1 MTLNE
6 LPRAEP
12 PQPWCGTTV
21 KALAVDGFTISETVY
36 IPHGE
41 IPPHA
46 RGWADLCLALEGGYR
61 EEYGRTR
68 VRCEPASLVFHP
80 PYAVYSDR
88 IFAQG
93 SRCLNIQIDPEAFRS
108 LTDGD
113 VAFDSLTLPRRGIPS
128 WLAFQLRAEFE
139 LRDDLSAV
147 VVESHVLSILA
158 ELAGRPALEIRR
170 APPPWLERAR
180 ERIDDEFTGS
190 LSLEALARTAGV
202 HRVHLARAFRAHFG
216 CTVGRYIRQRRLEFA
231 CRELIA
237 APAPLSEIA
246 LSAGFADQS
255 HFTNTFRH
263 LIGMTPG
270 AFRSRFA
277 RR

>member
-1 MTLNE
+1 MTRNQL
-6 LPRAEP
+6 LDAEP
-12 PQPWCGTTV
+12 PGGWCGTTV
-21 KALAVDGFTISETVY
+21 KELAVDGFRISEAVY
-36 IPHGE
+36 APDRE
-41 IPPHA
+41 IPPQP

-68 VRCEPASLVFHP
+68 LRCEPASLVFHP

-88 IFAQG
+88 ISAKG
-93 SRCLNIQIDPEAFRS
+93 SRCLNIQIDPKVLWS

-113 VAFDSLTLPRRGIPS
+113 VALDRLTLPRHGVLS

-158 ELAGRPALEIRR
+158 ELAGRPAFEIRGP
-170 APPPWLERAR
+170 PPPWLERAR
-180 ERIDDEFTGS
+180 ERIDDEFIGS
-190 LSLEALARTAGV
+190 LSLETLARTAGV

-216 CTVGRYIRQRRLEFA
+216 CTVRSCIRQRRLESP
-231 CRELIA
+231 A
-237 APAPLSEIA
+237 AS
-246 LSAGFADQS
+246 S
-255 HFTNTFRH
+255 
-263 LIGMTPG
+263 
-270 AFRSRFA
+270 SRRG

>member
-80 PYAVYSDR
+80 PYAVYSDLR
-88 IFAQG
+88 PG
-93 SRCLNIQIDPEAFRS
+93 ESVPEHS
-108 LTDGD
+108 D
-113 VAFDSLTLPRRGIPS
+113 
-128 WLAFQLRAEFE
+128 
-139 LRDDLSAV
+139 
-147 VVESHVLSILA
+147 
-158 ELAGRPALEIRR
+158 
-170 APPPWLERAR
+170 
-180 ERIDDEFTGS
+180 
-190 LSLEALARTAGV
+190 
-202 HRVHLARAFRAHFG
+202 
-216 CTVGRYIRQRRLEFA
+216 RLED
-231 CRELIA
+231 L
-237 APAPLSEIA
+237 PV
-246 LSAGFADQS
+246 AD
-255 HFTNTFRH
+255 
-263 LIGMTPG
+263 
-270 AFRSRFA
+270 

>member
-1 MTLNE
+1 MTGAQ
-6 LPRAEP
+6 LPGAERP
-12 PQPWCGTTV
+12 ESWCGTTV
-21 KALAVDGFTISETVY
+21 RALAVDGFRISEAVY
-36 IPHGE
+36 AADGE
-41 IPPHA
+41 IPPQA
-46 RGWADLCLALEGGYR
+46 RGWADLCLALEGGYL

-68 VRCEPASLVFHP
+68 LRCEPASLVFHP

-93 SRCLNIQIDPEAFRS
+93 SRCLNIQIEPKVLRS

-113 VAFDSLTLPRRGIPS
+113 VALDRLTLPRRGIPS

-158 ELAGRPALEIRR
+158 ELAGRPGLEIRR
-170 APPPWLERAR
+170 PPPPWLERAR

-190 LSLEALARTAGV
+190 PSLETLARTAGV

-216 CTVGRYIRQRRLEFA
+216 CTVGGYIRQRRLEFA

-237 APAPLSEIA
+237 ASASLSEIA
-246 LSAGFADQS
+246 MSAGFADQS

-263 LIGMTPG
+263 LVGMTPG
-270 AFRSRFA
+270 VFRSRFA